1 MVGSCLITEEEV
13 DEVIRIAELE
23 EEEDFSE
30 SEMTQNTPMT
40 TIQQQQQRQ
49 EEEEEVLSL
58 ADRWAR
64 VRATATSLTAV
75 EAETIFIHHRSTWT
89 GSGLR

>member
-1 MVGSCLITEEEV
+1 MDGSCSITEEEV
-13 DEVIRIAELE
+13 DEVIRIAELEE

-40 TIQQQQQRQ
+40 TIQQQQRQ
-49 EEEEEVLSL
+49 EEEEVLSL
-58 ADRWAR
+58 SDRWAK